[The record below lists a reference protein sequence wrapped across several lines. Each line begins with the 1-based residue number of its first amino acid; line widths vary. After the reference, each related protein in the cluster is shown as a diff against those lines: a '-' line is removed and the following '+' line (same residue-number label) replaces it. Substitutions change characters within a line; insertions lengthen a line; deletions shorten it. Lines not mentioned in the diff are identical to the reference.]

1 MRRYLPVVCLVLLAA
16 CPQYDRYGF
25 VSTEKGLLP
34 GDEYAKY
41 GPEQA
46 ISVAIGREF
55 GQAYH
60 GRDSA
65 DYIRQAD
72 AAVAYAKKFPAV
84 KNVVADPIGY
94 RLVVTFAD
102 GWSSQ
107 INPITDGK
115 NPDAT
120 VNLPKGQ

>member
-1 MRRYLPVVCLVLLAA
+1 VRRLLPLVLLVLVAA
-16 CPQYDRYGF
+16 CPSYDRYGY
-25 VSTEKGLLP
+25 VSTEKGLIP
-34 GDEYAKY
+34 GDQYAKY

-55 GQAYH
+55 GRAYK

-65 DYIRQAD
+65 DFVAQAD
-72 AAVAYAKKFPAV
+72 SAVAYAKKFSSV
-84 KNVVADPIGY
+84 TSVVPDPLGY
-94 RLVVTFAD
+94 RLVVNFAD

-115 NPDAT
+115 NPDQT
-120 VNLPKGQ
+120 PNLPAR